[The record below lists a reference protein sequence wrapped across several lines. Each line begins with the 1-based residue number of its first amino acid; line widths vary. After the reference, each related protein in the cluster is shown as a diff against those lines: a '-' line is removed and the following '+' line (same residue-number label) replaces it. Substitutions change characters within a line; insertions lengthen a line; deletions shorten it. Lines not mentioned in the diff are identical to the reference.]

1 MTRQMVCA
9 VMHVCFSHGDSIM
22 DDHLCAASDMCFRPG
37 HCFMEDEISAVK
49 DMRFGHGHFLVIL
62 TEHQPHAV
70 HEMQSFKAG

>member
-9 VMHVCFSHGDSIM
+9 VMHVRFSLGDLII

-37 HCFMEDEISAVK
+37 HCFMENEISAVK
-49 DMRFGHGHFLVIL
+49 DMRCGHGHVLVIL
-62 TEHQPHAV
+62 IKHQPYVV